1 MATELELLNASI
13 KFHQENIDFYSSE
26 VKRLTKEVIN
36 ENPSII
42 EQCMLSYN
50 QGAIDALEL
59 VRDRHIANNT

>member
-13 KFHQENIDFYSSE
+13 KFHQ
-26 VKRLTKEVIN
+26 N
-36 ENPSII
+36 ERDKHLDKII
-42 EQCMLSYN
+42 EIKDKEFLDMVVELRLISYN